1 MFEGLLEK
9 ILQSKLGY
17 YLEGL
22 DKQNLSVG
30 VSNLHTFL
38 DLSQI

>member
-9 ILQSKLGY
+9 ILQSKLGK

-22 DKQNLSVG
+22 DKQNLSIG
-30 VSNLHTFL
+30 VCNYLKVT
-38 DLSQI
+38 II